1 MIELVTLDE
10 VKDHCRIDGDY
21 SDNDLKGKIRGA
33 SVAIIR
39 FCQGSRDK
47 IVDANNQRLDSEE
60 CMLAREATLRLV
72 TKLYNDPDGTTTQN
86 LKQGELPFDVTM
98 LIWDL
103 RLPTII

>member
-10 VKDHCRIDGDY
+10 VKEHCRIDGDY
-21 SDNDLKGKIRGA
+21 SDNDLTGKIQAA
-33 SVAIIR
+33 STAIVR

-47 IVDANNQRLDSEE
+47 IVDDNNRPMESEE
-60 CMLAREATLRLV
+60 CTLAREATLRLV
-72 TKLYNDPDGTTTQN
+72 TKLYRDPDGVTMQA

-103 RLPTII
+103 RLPTIL

>member
-21 SDNDLKGKIRGA
+21 SDNDLTGKIRAA
-33 SVAIIR
+33 SSAIIR

-47 IVDANNQRLDSEE
+47 IVDSSNKPTESEE
-60 CMLAREATLRLV
+60 CMLAKEATLRLV
-72 TKLYNDPDGTTTQN
+72 TKLYRDPDGATMRD

-103 RLPTII
+103 RLPTIL

>member
-10 VKDHCRIDGDY
+10 VKDHCRIDGDH
-21 SDNDLKGKIRGA
+21 SNNDLTGKIRAA
-33 SVAIIR
+33 SSAIIR

-47 IVDANNQRLDSEE
+47 IVDTNNRPLESEE
-60 CMLAREATLRLV
+60 CSLAKEATLRLV
-72 TKLYNDPDGTTTQN
+72 TKLYNDPDGTTVQN

-98 LIWDL
+98 LIWEL

>member
-21 SDNDLKGKIRGA
+21 SDNDLTGKIQAA
-33 SVAIIR
+33 SAAIIR

-47 IVDANNQRLDSEE
+47 IVDTSNHLVESEE
-60 CMLAREATLRLV
+60 CALAKEATLRLV
-72 TKLYNDPDGTTTQN
+72 TKLYRDPDGATMRD

-103 RLPTII
+103 RLPTIL

>member
-10 VKDHCRIDGDY
+10 VKDHCRIDGDF
-21 SDNDLKGKIRGA
+21 SDNDLTGKIQAA
-33 SVAIIR
+33 SYAVVR
-39 FCQGSRDK
+39 FCQGSRGK
-47 IVDANNQRLDSEE
+47 IIDDSDRPLKSGE
-60 CMLAREATLRLV
+60 CALAKEATLRLI
-72 TKLYNDPDGTTTQN
+72 TKLYRDPDGALMRG